1 MVNGEEASMCSE
13 VLPLLGEGQE
23 MIQLKCVGLEDEGR
37 LKVFGVNLRSSL
49 GEGLVQLVN

>member
-1 MVNGEEASMCSE
+1 MCSE

-23 MIQLKCVGLEDEGR
+23 MIQLKCVGWEDEGTF
-37 LKVFGVNLRSSL
+37 KVFGVNLRSSL